1 MFNRTLNSHHS
12 YNIGKDNLKHF
23 GKVGIPALIPSV
35 KIGMPNPIGS
45 QPGSIRNLERPKK

>member
-1 MFNRTLNSHHS
+1 MFVRHLNTHHS
-12 YNIGKDNLKHF
+12 YNIGKDNLKQF

-45 QPGSIRNLERPKK
+45 QSGSIRSLERPKK

>member
-1 MFNRTLNSHHS
+1 MFARTLNPHHS
-12 YNIGKDNLKHF
+12 YNIGKDNLKQF

>member
-1 MFNRTLNSHHS
+1 MLARTLNPHHS

-45 QPGSIRNLERPKK
+45 QLGSIRSLERPKK